1 MVNLMHKLF
10 RIVLLIVLL
19 AALVYDNLIY
29 RLISLI
35 VLAIVIIRIR
45 INYLIF
51 IALEVLAI
59 AVFIIGYFVIK
70 TPDNFQNAL
79 YFIYAGMFLFFLDLV
94 IAGIF
99 KMTGKPLFKYERI

>member
-1 MVNLMHKLF
+1 MVGQMNKVF

-19 AALVYDNLIY
+19 VAMVYDNLIY
-29 RLISLI
+29 RIISLF
-35 VLAIVIIRIR
+35 VLAVLIIKMR

-51 IALEVLAI
+51 IVLEVLAI
-59 AVFIIGYFVIK
+59 GVFITGYFVIK